1 MIRRNALVVLL
12 LAAALACA
20 APRGGAPEPATSAA
34 APPVAAAPA
43 STGPDRSQVPA
54 LGPAPELTIPA
65 QRHFALANGLKV
77 RLVEYRRLPVVAVN
91 LLVGA
96 GGARDPASLPGLA
109 SFTAAM
115 ITEGTKTRSAIQLSD
130 ETNFL
135 GASLRASASPDAAAV
150 AGAVLAKHL
159 GKYLELFAD
168 VTMNPSFPRADFERV
183 QDQRLVTLLQQRD
196 QPQPIA
202 SKAFIPVFWGR
213 MPYGHYLLGDEAA
226 VKATRPRD
234 LAEFHARHYRPE
246 NAELVVVGDV
256 SEAELK
262 PLLEATLGRWKRGAA
277 PRPLLAKPPSA
288 PHRTILV
295 EKPDAPQSY
304 LLAGMPGVERSSPD
318 FVAASVAFQVLGG
331 GSSSRLFR
339 NLREEKGYT
348 YGVYAMGDAR
358 RLAGVS
364 LVAGSVKADVTGA
377 ALKEILG
384 ELARLRCRARAGA
397 GARGRQGRARARA
410 ARGLRHRR
418 GDRRARR
425 RARAARAARRLLERL
440 FGRGPEGG
448 RRGGPPRRAAISRSG
463 EAHRRDGREPGRGA
477 AAARRAAA
485 RPHRGAAR
493 AVTGGWDGA
502 SSGGGWAL
510 ACPGATSGR
519 DDLRP
524 VRMFGSGLT

>member
-1 MIRRNALVVLL
+1 MIRRKVPLFL

-20 APRGGAPEPATSAA
+20 GQRTGGPDRGSPAA
-34 APPVAAAPA
+34 APVAATAPA
-43 STGPDRSQVPA
+43 QAGPDRSQVPD
-54 LGPAPELTIPA
+54 LGPAPELALPT

-96 GGARDPASLPGLA
+96 GGARDPATLPGLA

-115 ITEGTKTRSAIQLSD
+115 LTEGTKTRSAIELSD

-135 GASLRASASPDAAAV
+135 GASIRASASPDSAAV

-159 GKYLELFAD
+159 TRYLELFAD
-168 VTMNPSFPRADFERV
+168 VAMNPAFPKADFERV

-226 VKATRPRD
+226 VKRTRTRD
-234 LAEFHARHYRPE
+234 LADFHARHYRPE
-246 NAELVVVGDV
+246 NGELIVVGDV
-256 SEAELK
+256 SEAELR

-277 PRPLLAKPPSA
+277 APRPLLAKPPAA
-288 PHRTILV
+288 PHRAVLV

-304 LLAGMPGVERSSPD
+304 LLVGMPGVERSSPD
-318 FVAASVAFQVLGG
+318 YVAASVAFQVLGG

-358 RLAGVS
+358 KLAGVS
-364 LVAGSVKADVTGA
+364 LVAGSVKADVTGP

-384 ELARLRCRARAGA
+384 ELARLADEPVPARELANAKDALVLGLPADFATAGGIA
-397 GARGRQGRARARA
+397 GRVAELALHGLPDDYWNGYADAVRNVDAEAVRRVAKRYLDPARMTVVMVANPAVVRPQLAGLPLGPLEEKPAPSLPRETAPPARA
-410 ARGLRHRR
+410 A
-418 GDRRARR
+418 
-425 RARAARAARRLLERL
+425 
-440 FGRGPEGG
+440 GG
-448 RRGGPPRRAAISRSG
+448 R
-463 EAHRRDGREPGRGA
+463 
-477 AAARRAAA
+477 
-485 RPHRGAAR
+485 
-493 AVTGGWDGA
+493 
-502 SSGGGWAL
+502 
-510 ACPGATSGR
+510 
-519 DDLRP
+519 
-524 VRMFGSGLT
+524 

>member
-20 APRGGAPEPATSAA
+20 GPRGRAPEPATSAA

-96 GGARDPASLPGLA
+96 GGARDPANLPGLA

-277 PRPLLAKPPSA
+277 PRPLLAKPPAA

-384 ELARLRCRARAGA
+384 ELARLRAEPVPAQELADAKDALVLGLPADFATAG
-397 GARGRQGRARARA
+397 GIA
-410 ARGLRHRR
+410 ARVAELALHGLPDDYWNGYSDAVRKVDAEAVLRV
-418 GDRRARR
+418 ARR
-425 RARAARAARRLLERL
+425 YLDPAKLTVVMVANPAVVRPQLAGLPLGPIEER
-440 FGRGPEGG
+440 PAPSPVGG
-448 RRGGPPRRAAISRSG
+448 TAP
-463 EAHRRDGREPGRGA
+463 
-477 AAARRAAA
+477 
-485 RPHRGAAR
+485 AR
-493 AVTGGWDGA
+493 AVGG
-502 SSGGGWAL
+502 
-510 ACPGATSGR
+510 R
-519 DDLRP
+519 
-524 VRMFGSGLT
+524 